1 MLNRCERVTLDR
13 ASDKIGVSR
22 RQIRRL
28 LNTLVDKDLQIHEAY
43 EDGVKHFRLDPQD
56 RSVDTTLTLSED
68 ELEALTVATLAA
80 QSVLGPT
87 PFDGELQDAV
97 DALLQHAGN
106 LYSFEPDWQNE
117 IWHFDEGPTSQ
128 LDPTIFSSIVRA
140 TNQSQRLTVTYF
152 AASSQHT
159 SERKLDPLC
168 VARQGTTWL
177 VAAYCH
183 QHQEVRDFSLAGM
196 REVAPTGKFF
206 TRPNGFDAEDHFSG
220 RFHALKG
227 DEHHRVELEIN
238 ANKAPYFKRKEYHN
252 SQTIVEE
259 RDDGTLRVAF
269 DVASLDDIAAF
280 IRSWGPGVRVVSPP
294 GLADRIAQ
302 EAREMAEAYSA

>member
-1 MLNRCERVTLDR
+1 
-13 ASDKIGVSR
+13 
-22 RQIRRL
+22 
-28 LNTLVDKDLQIHEAY
+28 
-43 EDGVKHFRLDPQD
+43 
-56 RSVDTTLTLSED
+56 
-68 ELEALTVATLAA
+68 
-80 QSVLGPT
+80 
-87 PFDGELQDAV
+87 
-97 DALLQHAGN
+97 
-106 LYSFEPDWQNE
+106 
-117 IWHFDEGPTSQ
+117 
-128 LDPTIFSSIVRA
+128 
-140 TNQSQRLTVTYF
+140 
-152 AASSQHT
+152 
-159 SERKLDPLC
+159 
-168 VARQGTTWL
+168 
-177 VAAYCH
+177 
-183 QHQEVRDFSLAGM
+183 M